1 MKRFISYLLLAGWLL
16 IISVG
21 SVTAQ
26 SSNPFNQRDDT
37 YRLLGLK
44 RSKQAFE
51 TARTEFERQQQ
62 LFKKTLI
69 TQLAFDRARAI
80 FTDAE
85 VNYHQSLLA
94 VLFEKQY
101 VTVSSAVK
109 YQASNGSKHV
119 RVTLANA
126 SGGSAEFEKLIAV
139 DDALFRSLQ
148 PDVVNNVYV
157 SILNS
162 EGAIISQPYE
172 AKIGQL
178 RHGQPVEL
186 DFTLLEDLDAVTVS
200 MIYANGSMRE
210 MKIYLQKDASVDRVL
225 VQSEQFSQEVELGR
239 SSSFDLTLESF
250 SGTNNTFSLEVVN
263 LPREIGR
270 YFKAATGSVRLS
282 QVKFTES
289 TRTKRAALQVELP
302 DRPSAAVPM
311 DTPIPFYVLVLPRD
325 QARAIGDLHSRSWTE
340 DEIKALDVGYV
351 RLDLVTRGIGELM
364 VRLPQLYHA
373 IDPDQDARMKLELF
387 NEGSHSINNIE
398 FRVDLPLNWTKSIEP
413 TTVASLEIGRDAPVE
428 LTFTPPNDVAPGKY
442 EVRLR
447 TSGMSNG
454 RPITAEDKNIIVE
467 VRAETNVLGT
477 VAIVTLLLT
486 LVGGIVVYGTRLSR
500 K

>member
-1 MKRFISYLLLAGWLL
+1 MKMLMSYLLLLGWLIL
-16 IISVG
+16 ATVESA
-21 SVTAQ
+21 TAQ

-51 TARTEFERQQQ
+51 TARTEFDRQKQ
-62 LFKKTLI
+62 LFQKTLI
-69 TQLAFDRARAI
+69 TQLEFDRAHAI

-85 VNYHQSLLA
+85 VNYQQSLLA

-101 VTVSSAVK
+101 VTVTSAVK
-109 YQASNGSKHV
+109 YQAPDGSKHV

-157 SILNS
+157 SILN
-162 EGAIISQPYE
+162 EIGAIISQPYE
-172 AKIGQL
+172 AKIGRL
-178 RHGQPVEL
+178 VHGQPVEL
-186 DFTLLEDLDAVTVS
+186 DFTLLEDLDAVTIS
-200 MIYANGSMRE
+200 MIYANGAMRE

-225 VQSEQFSQEVELGR
+225 VQSEQFSQEVELGS

-250 SGTNNTFSLEVVN
+250 SGTSNTFSLEVVN

-289 TRTKRAALQVELP
+289 ARTKRAALKVELP
-302 DRPSAAVPM
+302 DRPSANVPM

-325 QARAIGDLHSRSWTE
+325 QARAIEDLHTRHWTE
-340 DEIKALDVGYV
+340 DEIKALNVGYV
-351 RLDLVTRGIGELM
+351 RLDLVTRGVGELM

-373 IDPDQDARMKLELF
+373 IDPGQVAKMRLEVF
-387 NEGSHSINNIE
+387 NEGSRSINNIE

-413 TTVASLEIGRDAPVE
+413 SDVSSLEIGRDAPVE
-428 LTFTPPNDVAPGKY
+428 LAFTPPDDIAPGKY

-454 RPITAEDKNIIVE
+454 QPITADDKNIIVE